1 MKLATFVHPE
11 GHAAIGA
18 VSVKDQTVLDF
29 SLAYE
34 LVHGKRHPALSS
46 MLELIQSGP
55 VGMAVAQDL
64 VSRWN
69 QGQFG
74 QLSPQWGELM
84 LVVHSTQFIKE
95 LVAIGDC
102 FGPRGL

>member
-46 MLELIQSGP
+46 ML
-55 VGMAVAQDL
+55 
-64 VSRWN
+64 
-69 QGQFG
+69 
-74 QLSPQWGELM
+74 
-84 LVVHSTQFIKE
+84 
-95 LVAIGDC
+95 
-102 FGPRGL
+102 